1 MITTDNYHGFVVL
14 AIWSVVIV
22 GTVLG
27 VVAFLWWSAKPTGM
41 MDVPMMS
48 FVSGTEYNI
57 GEAGQVIVEAR
68 FANGTSA
75 LSASCLMSIWYPDK
89 SLFLL
94 GNGTTGVNGNQYVQ
108 FTVPNM
114 TGVYEYQ
121 AICPMVTGRNG
132 TVSKS
137 FHVSEFQNL
146 TTERLNRIKAR
157 ITK

>member
-1 MITTDNYHGFVVL
+1 MDKYHGVLVL
-14 AIWSVVIV
+14 AVWSVVII

-27 VVAFLWWSAKPTGM
+27 IVAFLWWTAKPT
-41 MDVPMMS
+41 DLLSEPVMS

-68 FANGTSA
+68 FSNGTSA

-94 GNGTTGVNGNQYVQ
+94 GNGTTGSNGNQYVQ

-121 AICPMVTGRNG
+121 AICPMVTGKNG

-137 FHVSEFQNL
+137 FHVSEFQNA
-146 TTERLNRIKAR
+146 TTARLNRIKAG